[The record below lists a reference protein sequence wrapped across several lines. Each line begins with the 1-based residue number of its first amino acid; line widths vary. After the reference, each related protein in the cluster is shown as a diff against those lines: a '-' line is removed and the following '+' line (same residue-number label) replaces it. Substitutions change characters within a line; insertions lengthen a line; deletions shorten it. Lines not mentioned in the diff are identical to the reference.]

1 MTEILIAIVAAV
13 VGGLLYTLIGIIPG
27 TDETATMV
35 PITIILVLAGLPA
48 GALFAWEIGIIVAI
62 QISHTIGLPPSRR
75 RKPRKKRLLPS
86 PPRKTDRNRRNRPS
100 PRNAGAVRQRQT
112 RKKLP
117 LPDRMRLQ
125 RRKTKP
131 LKNQARLRKPK
142 RVFPLAKRRKL
153 PSLPRV
159 RPR

>member
-62 QISHTIGLPPSRR
+62 QISHTIPTAMSALPGSTMAVPMSGCSATSKNGRMTI
-75 RKPRKKRLLPS
+75 S
-86 PPRKTDRNRRNRPS
+86 
-100 PRNAGAVRQRQT
+100 AGFHKSENVSI
-112 RKKLP
+112 
-117 LPDRMRLQ
+117 
-125 RRKTKP
+125 
-131 LKNQARLRKPK
+131 
-142 RVFPLAKRRKL
+142 F
-153 PSLPRV
+153 
-159 RPR
+159 